1 MKRLGLPLLLCSV
14 LLGCAQQPSMAHAHS
29 TKSQQS
35 AIKHKDDYQ
44 KVSVEKLPNHGLV
57 CITGRLIK
65 IYDQDEVVLQDD
77 TGKVDIFT
85 NHHDMSPYYYDE
97 VTVKGRIDHS
107 KWKEMIGVRK
117 EIKAAYIIMPNNKVI
132 DIQPQS
138 K

>member
-1 MKRLGLPLLLCSV
+1 MKRLGLLLILCGV
-14 LLGCAQQPSMAHAHS
+14 LFGCAQQP
-29 TKSQQS
+29 TNEQQNTPQP
-35 AIKHKDDYQ
+35 AVHDKADYQ
-44 KVSVEKLPNHGLV
+44 KVAVEKLPNHGLV
-57 CITGRLIK
+57 CVKGRLIK

-117 EIKAAYIIMPNNKVI
+117 EIKAAYIITPNGKVI
-132 DIQPQS
+132 DIANS
-138 K
+138 I

>member
-1 MKRLGLPLLLCSV
+1 MKRLGLLLIMCSA
-14 LLGCAQQPSMAHAHS
+14 LFGCAQQPTAGQKN
-29 TKSQQS
+29 TPQP
-35 AIKHKDDYQ
+35 AIHDKADYQ

-57 CITGRLIK
+57 CVKGRLIK

-77 TGKVDIFT
+77 TGKVDVFT

-117 EIKAAYIIMPNNKVI
+117 EIKAAYIIIPNGKVI
-132 DIQPQS
+132 DINPQS

>member
-1 MKRLGLPLLLCSV
+1 MKRLGLLLILSGV
-14 LLGCAQQPSMAHAHS
+14 LFGCAQQSPTVEPIS
-29 TKSQQS
+29 TEHQL
-35 AIKHKDDYQ
+35 DYQ
-44 KVSVEKLPNHGLV
+44 TVTVATLPSHGLV
-57 CITGRLIK
+57 SVTGRLTK

-77 TGKVDIFT
+77 TGKVDVFT

-117 EIKAAYIIMPNNKVI
+117 EIKAAYIIIPNGKVI
-132 DIQPQS
+132 DINPQS